1 VGAKLLVEIGPKGGR
16 RHNSPLITLFPFGG
30 KRPEAS
36 LGSGRKKSRL
46 TTPLSIL
53 PFVYPYELLLLTGNT
68 IESKETLSK
77 PKTDGL
83 AGAFGAL
90 FSLQCV
96 RFITRGSL
104 FIGDPWA

>member
-1 VGAKLLVEIGPKGGR
+1 L
-16 RHNSPLITLFPFGG
+16 
-30 KRPEAS
+30 
-36 LGSGRKKSRL
+36 
-46 TTPLSIL
+46 IL
-53 PFVYPYELLLLTGNT
+53 PFVYLYELLLLTGNK

-77 PKTDGL
+77 PKAERP

-96 RFITRGSL
+96 RFITKGSL